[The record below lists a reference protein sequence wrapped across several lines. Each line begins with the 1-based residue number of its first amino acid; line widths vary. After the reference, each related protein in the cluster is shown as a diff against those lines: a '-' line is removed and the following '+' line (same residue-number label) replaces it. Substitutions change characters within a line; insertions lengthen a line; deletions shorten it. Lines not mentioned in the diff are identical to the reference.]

1 MVRWR
6 EVTSLKIKALTS
18 YSATLFDLKNKKCIL
33 REGAKNILWWGCI
46 TSYPKVRWRHLQPK
60 ALRFCPPSSHGD
72 VFDSFPYETT
82 PYRTNCWVTTYFLQN
97 GTTKNLAC
105 EDLSDLIKKMGIAS
119 TSIKWY
125 IVVESIPSILH

>member
-33 REGAKNILWWGCI
+33 REGAKNILWWGVFSR
-46 TSYPKVRWRHLQPK
+46 TQRLGGDTP
-60 ALRFCPPSSHGD
+60 SHGD

-82 PYRTNCWVTTYFLQN
+82 PYRTNC
-97 GTTKNLAC
+97 
-105 EDLSDLIKKMGIAS
+105 
-119 TSIKWY
+119 
-125 IVVESIPSILH
+125 